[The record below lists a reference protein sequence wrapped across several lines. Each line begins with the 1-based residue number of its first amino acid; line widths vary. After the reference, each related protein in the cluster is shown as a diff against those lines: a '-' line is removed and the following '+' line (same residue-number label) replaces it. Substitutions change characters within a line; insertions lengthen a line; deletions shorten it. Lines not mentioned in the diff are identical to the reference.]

1 MTHLVVV
8 MGVSGAG
15 KSTVGSLIAE
25 RLGLPFRDADDFH
38 PPANV
43 AKMSRG
49 QPLTDEDR
57 APWLAAIGA
66 HLAAHRGRG
75 CVVTCSALKRAY
87 RDALRQAAPGHA
99 LRLPERP
106 GGPRH
111 RAAGGARG
119 PLHAAEPGGE
129 PVRHAGTPRA
139 GGRRDRARRGRAA
152 GCTGGNGHSRAGG
165 TAMSFRGIYPILYA
179 YFAAD
184 GRLDEAAM
192 RRQVRCCLAGGAHGL
207 AVLGL
212 ATEVNKLSP
221 AEKRDV
227 VRWSAEEITGRVPLA
242 VTVAEATAEDAARF
256 VLDAE
261 ELGAAWCILQPPPVR
276 GLPEAEYI
284 AWYGQVAEIVG
295 RRSRIPLGIQNA
307 AAYIG
312 VGLSPGGVAALAR
325 SHGNLTL
332 IKAEDSAVEVQHLVE
347 MTGGMTVFNGRAGLE
362 LTDCL
367 RAGCAG
373 MIPAPECADVQARVF
388 DRMAAGDEAAAEA
401 EYRRILPMI
410 AFAMQGVAMFL
421 CYGKRMTAWR
431 MGLPEIVERAPSL
444 QPTAFG
450 LACARRFADALGPYP
465 GA

>member
-1 MTHLVVV
+1 
-8 MGVSGAG
+8 
-15 KSTVGSLIAE
+15 
-25 RLGLPFRDADDFH
+25 
-38 PPANV
+38 
-43 AKMSRG
+43 
-49 QPLTDEDR
+49 
-57 APWLAAIGA
+57 
-66 HLAAHRGRG
+66 
-75 CVVTCSALKRAY
+75 
-87 RDALRQAAPGHA
+87 
-99 LRLPERP
+99 
-106 GGPRH
+106 
-111 RAAGGARG
+111 
-119 PLHAAEPGGE
+119 
-129 PVRHAGTPRA
+129 
-139 GGRRDRARRGRAA
+139 
-152 GCTGGNGHSRAGG
+152 
-165 TAMSFRGIYPILYA
+165 MSFRGIYPILYA
-179 YFAAD
+179 YFGAD

-212 ATEVNKLSP
+212 ATEVNKLSA

-227 VRWSAEEITGRVPLA
+227 VRWSAEEIGGRVPLA

-256 VLDAE
+256 VLEAE

-284 AWYGQVAEIVG
+284 AWYGQVAEMVG

-312 VGLSPGGVAALAR
+312 VGLSPAGVASLAR

-332 IKAEDSAVEVQHLVE
+332 IKAEDSAVEVQRLVE

-388 DRMAAGDEAAAEA
+388 DLMAAGDEAAAEA

>member
-1 MTHLVVV
+1 
-8 MGVSGAG
+8 
-15 KSTVGSLIAE
+15 
-25 RLGLPFRDADDFH
+25 
-38 PPANV
+38 
-43 AKMSRG
+43 
-49 QPLTDEDR
+49 
-57 APWLAAIGA
+57 
-66 HLAAHRGRG
+66 
-75 CVVTCSALKRAY
+75 
-87 RDALRQAAPGHA
+87 
-99 LRLPERP
+99 
-106 GGPRH
+106 
-111 RAAGGARG
+111 
-119 PLHAAEPGGE
+119 
-129 PVRHAGTPRA
+129 
-139 GGRRDRARRGRAA
+139 
-152 GCTGGNGHSRAGG
+152 
-165 TAMSFRGIYPILYA
+165 MSFRGIYPILYA
-179 YFAAD
+179 YFGAD

-192 RRQVRCCLAGGAHGL
+192 RKQVRCCLAGGAHGL

-212 ATEVNKLSP
+212 ATEVNKLS
-221 AEKRDV
+221 ASEKRDV
-227 VRWSAEEITGRVPLA
+227 VRWSAEETGGRVPLA

-284 AWYGQVAEIVG
+284 AWYGQVAEMVG
-295 RRSRIPLGIQNA
+295 QRSRIPLGIQNA

-312 VGLSPGGVAALAR
+312 VGLSAAGVATLAR

-332 IKAEDSAVEVQHLVE
+332 IKAEDSAVEVQRLVE

-388 DRMAAGDEAAAEA
+388 DLMASGDEAAAEA

-431 MGLPEIVERAPSL
+431 MGLPEIVERAPAL
-444 QPTAFG
+444 RPTEFG

>member
-1 MTHLVVV
+1 
-8 MGVSGAG
+8 
-15 KSTVGSLIAE
+15 
-25 RLGLPFRDADDFH
+25 
-38 PPANV
+38 
-43 AKMSRG
+43 
-49 QPLTDEDR
+49 
-57 APWLAAIGA
+57 
-66 HLAAHRGRG
+66 
-75 CVVTCSALKRAY
+75 
-87 RDALRQAAPGHA
+87 
-99 LRLPERP
+99 
-106 GGPRH
+106 
-111 RAAGGARG
+111 
-119 PLHAAEPGGE
+119 
-129 PVRHAGTPRA
+129 
-139 GGRRDRARRGRAA
+139 
-152 GCTGGNGHSRAGG
+152 
-165 TAMSFRGIYPILYA
+165 MSFSGIYPILYA
-179 YFAAD
+179 YFGPD

-192 RRQVRCCLAGGAHGL
+192 RGQVRCCLAGGAHGL

-212 ATEVNKLSP
+212 ATEVNKLSA

-227 VRWSAEEITGRVPLA
+227 VRWSAEEIAGRVPLA
-242 VTVAEATAEDAARF
+242 VTVAEATAEEAARF

-261 ELGAAWCILQPPPVR
+261 QLGAAWCILQPPPVR

-284 AWYGQVAEIVG
+284 AWYGQVAEMVAK
-295 RRSRIPLGIQNA
+295 RSRIPLGIQNA

-312 VGLSPGGVAALAR
+312 VGLSPAGVAALAR

-332 IKAEDSAVEVQHLVE
+332 IKAEDSAVEVQRLVE

-388 DRMAAGDEAAAEA
+388 DLMAAGDEAAAEA

-444 QPTAFG
+444 RPTEFG